1 MQIYCDVLAVFDIKE
16 VRFVGLCS
24 WFSSKKES
32 KQGSKQERMD
42 LLSYGVER
50 FIDVAAALVLRAG
63 LKFVDRYF
71 RNVSAAA
78 GTGDSGVS
86 VTLVGDP
93 DAEGGTLF
101 VVETGSE
108 PSDMSMEGVWP
119 LDGDRSGGPS
129 GGVAAEVEVPMV
141 YETGSGTSSGTGSSI
156 VREDGSCRSPSGVQP
171 NGCAVDVLGGGDLV
185 LDFTEAE

>member
-1 MQIYCDVLAVFDIKE
+1 MYDIK
-16 VRFVGLCS
+16 VAGFVGLCS
-24 WFSSKKES
+24 CFFGKEES
-32 KQGSKQERMD
+32 KQESEQERMD
-42 LLSYGVER
+42 LLSYSVER
-50 FIDVAAALVLRAG
+50 LIDVAAALVLRAG

-71 RNVSAAA
+71 NVSGAA

-108 PSDMSMEGVWP
+108 PSDMSMEGLWP

-141 YETGSGTSSGTGSSI
+141 YETGSRTGSGTGSS
-156 VREDGSCRSPSGVQP
+156 VVGGGGSRRSPSGGQP
-171 NGCAVDVLGGGDLV
+171 NGYAGGMLGGGDVV